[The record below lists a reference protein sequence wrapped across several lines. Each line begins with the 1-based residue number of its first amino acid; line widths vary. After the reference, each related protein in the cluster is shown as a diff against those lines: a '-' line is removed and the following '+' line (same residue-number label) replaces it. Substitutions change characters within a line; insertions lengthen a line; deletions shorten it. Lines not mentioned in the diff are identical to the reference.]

1 MANSILIVD
10 DHDIIREGI
19 KNILRNNPDYKVTGE
34 AANGEEAVALAG
46 KLKPDILLLDISM
59 PKKSGLDAIRQIRCV
74 SPKTKILII
83 TVHKTNTYIMKAFKA
98 GAKGYLHKENAG
110 EDLLFALGKI
120 ARGEVYLSSKVS
132 SYLVDRIAAGKP
144 GELGQAELLTSREEE
159 ILRLV
164 VAGKTAKQIA
174 DVLFISPRTVENY
187 KNALLKKLNLSRTSD
202 LIKYA
207 IKHKL
212 VDIEDEY

>member
-1 MANSILIVD
+1 MAISILIAD

-19 KNILRNNPDYKVTGE
+19 KNILRDSLDYEVVGE
-34 AANGEEAVALAG
+34 AADGEEVLAKVK

-59 PKKSGLDAIRQIRCV
+59 PKISGLEVIKQVHYV
-74 SPKTKILII
+74 SPETKILII
-83 TVHKTNTYIMKAFKA
+83 TVHKAHTYIMKAFKA

-110 EDLLFALGKI
+110 EDLLAALGKI
-120 ARGEVYLSSKVS
+120 ARGETYLSSTVS
-132 SYLVDRIAAGKP
+132 SYLVDKIIGSKP
-144 GELGQAELLTSREEE
+144 KQPVKESLLTSREEE
-159 ILRLV
+159 VLRLV
-164 VAGKTAKQIA
+164 VEGKTAKQIA

-187 KNALLKKLNLSRTSD
+187 KNVLLKKLNLRRTSD

-212 VDIEDEY
+212 VDIDEY

>member
-1 MANSILIVD
+1 MAISILIAD

-19 KNILRNNPDYKVTGE
+19 KNILRNNPDYKIVGE
-34 AANGEEAVALAG
+34 AANGEEAVAAAK

-59 PKKSGLDAIRQIRCV
+59 PKKSGLEAIQQVHYV
-74 SPKTKILII
+74 SPKTKILVI
-83 TVHKTNTYIMKAFKA
+83 TVHKANTYIMKAFRA

-110 EDLLFALGKI
+110 EDLLFALSKI
-120 ARGEVYLSSKVS
+120 ARGETYLSSTVS
-132 SYLVDRIAAGKP
+132 SYLVERIANGK
-144 GELGQAELLTSREEE
+144 GEELSQESLLTSREEE
-159 ILRLV
+159 VLRLV

-212 VDIEDEY
+212 VDIDEY

>member
-1 MANSILIVD
+1 MAISILIAD

-19 KNILRNNPDYKVTGE
+19 KNILRDSLDYEVVGE
-34 AANGEEAVALAG
+34 AADGEEVLTKVK

-59 PKKSGLDAIRQIRCV
+59 PKISGLEVIKQIHYI
-74 SPKTKILII
+74 SPKTRILII
-83 TVHKTNTYIMKAFKA
+83 TVHKAATYIMKAFKA

-110 EDLLFALGKI
+110 EDLLLALGKI
-120 ARGEVYLSSKVS
+120 TRGETYLSSTVS
-132 SYLVDRIAAGKP
+132 SYLVDKVIVNESKQP
-144 GELGQAELLTSREEE
+144 VKESLLTSREEE
-159 ILRLV
+159 VLRLV
-164 VAGKTAKQIA
+164 VEGKTAKEIA

-187 KNALLKKLNLSRTSD
+187 KNALLKKLNLRRTSD

-212 VDIEDEY
+212 VDIDEY

>member
-1 MANSILIVD
+1 MAISILIAD

-19 KNILRNNPDYKVTGE
+19 KNILRDSLGYKIVGE
-34 AANGEEAVALAG
+34 AADGEEVVTAV
-46 KLKPDILLLDISM
+46 KKFKPDILLLDISM
-59 PKKSGLDAIRQIRCV
+59 PKISGLEVIEQVHYV

-83 TVHKTNTYIMKAFKA
+83 TVHKAHTYILKAFKA

-120 ARGEVYLSSKVS
+120 SRGGTYLSSTAS
-132 SYLVDRIAAGKP
+132 SYLVDKVTSSKP
-144 GELGQAELLTSREEE
+144 EQLAKKSLLTSREEE

-164 VAGKTAKQIA
+164 VEGKTAKQIA
-174 DVLFISPRTVENY
+174 NVLFISPRTVENY
-187 KNALLKKLNLSRTSD
+187 KNALLKKLNLNRTSD

-212 VDIEDEY
+212 VDIDEY

>member
-1 MANSILIVD
+1 MAISILIAD

-19 KNILRNNPDYKVTGE
+19 KNILRDNLGYKIVGE
-34 AANGEEAVALAG
+34 AADGEEVVTAVK

-59 PKKSGLDAIRQIRCV
+59 PKISGLEVIKQVHYV

-83 TVHKTNTYIMKAFKA
+83 TVHKAHTYILKAFKA

-120 ARGEVYLSSKVS
+120 SRGGTYLSSTVS
-132 SYLVDRIAAGKP
+132 SYLVDKVTSSKP
-144 GELGQAELLTSREEE
+144 EQLAKKSLLTSREEE
-159 ILRLV
+159 VLRLV
-164 VAGKTAKQIA
+164 VEGKTAKQIA
-174 DVLFISPRTVENY
+174 NVLFISPRTVENY

-212 VDIEDEY
+212 VDIDEY

>member
-1 MANSILIVD
+1 MAISILIAD

-19 KNILRNNPDYKVTGE
+19 KNILRNNPDYKIVGE
-34 AANGEEAVALAG
+34 AANGEEAVASAK

-59 PKKSGLDAIRQIRCV
+59 PKKSGLEAIQQV
-74 SPKTKILII
+74 HYASPKTKILVI
-83 TVHKTNTYIMKAFKA
+83 TVHKANTYIMKAFRA

-110 EDLLFALGKI
+110 EDLLFALSKI
-120 ARGEVYLSSKVS
+120 ARGETYLSSTVS
-132 SYLVDRIAAGKP
+132 SYLVDKIVGGKVE
-144 GELGQAELLTSREEE
+144 ELSQESLLTSREEE
-159 ILRLV
+159 VLRLV

-187 KNALLKKLNLSRTSD
+187 KNTLLKKLNLSRTSD

-207 IKHKL
+207 VKHKL
-212 VDIEDEY
+212 VDIDEY

>member
-1 MANSILIVD
+1 MAISILIAD

-19 KNILRNNPDYKVTGE
+19 KNILRNNPDYKIVGE
-34 AANGEEAVALAG
+34 AVNGEEAVATAK

-59 PKKSGLDAIRQIRCV
+59 PKKSGLEAIQQVHYV
-74 SPKTKILII
+74 SPKTKILVI
-83 TVHKTNTYIMKAFKA
+83 TVHKANTYIMKAFRA
-98 GAKGYLHKENAG
+98 GAKGYLQKENAG
-110 EDLLFALGKI
+110 EDLLFAISKI
-120 ARGEVYLSSKVS
+120 ARGETYLSSTVS
-132 SYLVDRIAAGKP
+132 SYLVEKIANGK
-144 GELGQAELLTSREEE
+144 GEELSQESFLTPREEE
-159 ILRLV
+159 VLRLV

-212 VDIEDEY
+212 VDIDEY

>member
-1 MANSILIVD
+1 MAISILISD

-19 KNILRNNPDYKVTGE
+19 KNILRDSLDYKVVGE
-34 AANGEEAVALAG
+34 ASDGEEVLTAVK

-59 PKKSGLDAIRQIRCV
+59 PKISGLEVIEQVHYI

-83 TVHKTNTYIMKAFKA
+83 TVHKAHTYIRKAFKA
-98 GAKGYLHKENAG
+98 GVKGYLHKENAG
-110 EDLLFALGKI
+110 EDLLPALGKI
-120 ARGEVYLSSKVS
+120 VRGGTYLSSTVS
-132 SYLVDRIAAGKP
+132 SYLVDKAIDDKP
-144 GELGQAELLTSREEE
+144 EKLAKENLLTSREEE

-164 VAGKTAKQIA
+164 VEGKTAKQIA

-187 KNALLKKLNLSRTSD
+187 KNVLLKKLNLRRSSD

-212 VDIEDEY
+212 VDIDEY

>member
-1 MANSILIVD
+1 MAISILIAD

-19 KNILRNNPDYKVTGE
+19 KNILRDNLDYEVVGE
-34 AANGEEAVALAG
+34 AADGEEVVTAVK
-46 KLKPDILLLDISM
+46 KLKPEILLLDISM
-59 PKKSGLDAIRQIRCV
+59 PKIGGLEVIKQVHYV

-83 TVHKTNTYIMKAFKA
+83 TVHKAHTYILKAFKA
-98 GAKGYLHKENAG
+98 GVKGYLHKENAG

-120 ARGEVYLSSKVS
+120 SRGGTYLSSTVS
-132 SYLVDRIAAGKP
+132 SYLVDKVTSSKP
-144 GELGQAELLTSREEE
+144 EQLAEESLLTFREEE

-164 VAGKTAKQIA
+164 GGGKTAKQIA
-174 DVLFISPRTVENY
+174 NVLFISPRTVENY

-212 VDIEDEY
+212 VDIDEY